1 MIDYKSKYLKYKL
14 KYLKIT
20 GGMENIISEF
30 QGLSLNDINE
40 DLYNKMMKL
49 EINLPNIIPS
59 NMKTGFSRKKPLK
72 YWINI
77 PYNSTMGPI
86 GELELPLQTE
96 NVKGIIK
103 DTFINFNLDYNNFY
117 AQGKTTWD
125 SINCQEFK
133 GYNFI
138 VKTYCGSPMY
148 KKEDGKPWPQIVDD
162 QNKGRFGYF
171 KVFIGYVKPIHTN
184 FEGYEN
190 FQKNDKDN
198 RYLRLSNLY
207 DYIYLL
213 QMKVINQDM
222 HNELFN
228 FIFEKFQEAKEYF
241 KDFIVTI

>member
-86 GELELPLQTE
+86 GELELPL
-96 NVKGIIK
+96 
-103 DTFINFNLDYNNFY
+103 
-117 AQGKTTWD
+117 
-125 SINCQEFK
+125 
-133 GYNFI
+133 
-138 VKTYCGSPMY
+138 
-148 KKEDGKPWPQIVDD
+148 
-162 QNKGRFGYF
+162 
-171 KVFIGYVKPIHTN
+171 
-184 FEGYEN
+184 
-190 FQKNDKDN
+190 
-198 RYLRLSNLY
+198 
-207 DYIYLL
+207 
-213 QMKVINQDM
+213 
-222 HNELFN
+222 
-228 FIFEKFQEAKEYF
+228 
-241 KDFIVTI
+241 